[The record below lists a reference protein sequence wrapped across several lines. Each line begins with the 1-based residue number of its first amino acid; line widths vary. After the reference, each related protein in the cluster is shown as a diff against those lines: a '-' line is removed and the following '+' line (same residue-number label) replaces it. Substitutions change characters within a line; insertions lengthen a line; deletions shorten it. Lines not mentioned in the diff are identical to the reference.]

1 MTENRGVF
9 GDVAGSS
16 ILGLRFDAFG
26 DTFLLQILEQREPLH
41 GQLIVAKTK
50 DPVSLHLVFNKS
62 NGDCILFE
70 LCTGVQEG

>member
-16 ILGLRFDAFG
+16 ILCLRFDAFG

-62 NGDCILFE
+62 NGDCIFFE